1 MRPTE
6 LIALLLQIRAWQP
19 DICKSWLTAF
29 VVGDKI
35 DVKKEL
41 LFSIIYEYEITMVVF
56 RAEDIFTNGTIKN
69 DV

>member
-1 MRPTE
+1 M
-6 LIALLLQIRAWQP
+6 
-19 DICKSWLTAF
+19 S
-29 VVGDKI
+29 GGGKI

-41 LFSIIYEYEITMVVF
+41 LFSIIHEYEMTMVVF